1 MATTGVSDES
11 QYEVRINSARAGR
24 RTQTAYIPD
33 LLVVPVRLVRRNI
46 AERPSRLE
54 WYEEPLPLVVE
65 VWSPSTGRYDFNK
78 KLPEYQRRGG
88 LEIWRIHPY
97 ERTLTVWRRQPNGG
111 YTETLYAAGVIVPAA
126 LLGVVSDFDGLFAP

>member
-65 VWSPSTGRYDFNK
+65 VWSPSTGDYDVEK
-78 KLPEYQRRGG
+78 KLREYQRRGDR
-88 LEIWRIHPY
+88 EIWRIHPY
-97 ERTLTVWRRQPNGG
+97 EKTLTAWRRQPDGS
-111 YTETLYAAGVIVPAA
+111 YTQTLYRGGPIQPVA
-126 LLGVVSDFDGLFAP
+126 LPNVTIEIERLFD